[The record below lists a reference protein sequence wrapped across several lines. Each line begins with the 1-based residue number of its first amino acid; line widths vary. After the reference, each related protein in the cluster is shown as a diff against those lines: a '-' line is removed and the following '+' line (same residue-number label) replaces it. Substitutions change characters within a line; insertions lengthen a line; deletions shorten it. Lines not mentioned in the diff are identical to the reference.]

1 MNSASSPER
10 PRPSARFWYLAGMCP
25 YFCAIGI
32 QNVVMTWLLT
42 QVLHESP
49 SRVGLAQMLTMLPML
64 TIILLGGVVADRREL
79 RKLLITLQTA
89 MALLPLTLSGLIW
102 AGFLSYTALVLV
114 SVGIGILGAFVV
126 PARDAMLSVVDD
138 GEIHRTVTAMT
149 GLQFTSQIAGLLL
162 GGGADWL
169 AAHLGAGPLDPLGA
183 AVLLLLQGALVIAA
197 ALTST
202 GLQVTGKSSTDADER
217 PGAIR
222 GILQGFAAAR
232 DSDVIRPVLVLLF
245 LVGAL
250 FTSIFLV
257 QLPLLVREVYH
268 GGSITLATLSICFM
282 GGASLAAL
290 ILRRIPPVRRQGR
303 AIMCAC
309 GVNGIV
315 MAVVSTAP
323 PLPLLLLLA
332 VIWGICG
339 SFTIMISRTL
349 VQAAAPEA
357 LRGRILS
364 IYQLS
369 FAGGAPFG
377 SYAIGLIIGWL
388 GVAQAALVPAI
399 GMAMILTAARLY
411 SGLWRLRF

>member
-1 MNSASSPER
+1 MNSAPLPER

-64 TIILLGGVVADRREL
+64 TVILLGGVVADRREL
-79 RKLLITLQTA
+79 RRLLITLQLA
-89 MALLPLTLSGLIW
+89 MALLPLILSGLIW
-102 AGFLSYTALVLV
+102 AGFLSYAALVLV
-114 SVGIGILGAFVV
+114 SVSIGILGAFIV
-126 PARDAMLSVVDD
+126 PARDAMLSAVDD

-183 AVLLLLQGALVIAA
+183 AVLLLLQGGLIGAA

-202 GLQVTGKSSTDADER
+202 GLPVTGR
-217 PGAIR
+217 PQTGSENPQGAVR
-222 GILQGFAAAR
+222 GILQGFAAAG

-245 LVGAL
+245 LAGAL

-282 GGASLAAL
+282 GGAALAAL
-290 ILRRIPPVRRQGR
+290 ILRRAPPVRRQGR
-303 AIMCAC
+303 AIMLAS
-309 GVNGIV
+309 GVNGLI
-315 MAVVSTAP
+315 MALVSFTP
-323 PLPLLLLLA
+323 PIPVLLILA
-332 VIWGICG
+332 ALWGICG
-339 SFTIMISRTL
+339 SFTIMISRAL
-349 VQAAAPEA
+349 VQAASPEGV
-357 LRGRILS
+357 RGRILS

-377 SYAIGLIIGWL
+377 SYAMGLIIGWL

-399 GMAMILTAARLY
+399 GMAMLLTVTRLY
-411 SGLWRLRF
+411 SGLWRLRY